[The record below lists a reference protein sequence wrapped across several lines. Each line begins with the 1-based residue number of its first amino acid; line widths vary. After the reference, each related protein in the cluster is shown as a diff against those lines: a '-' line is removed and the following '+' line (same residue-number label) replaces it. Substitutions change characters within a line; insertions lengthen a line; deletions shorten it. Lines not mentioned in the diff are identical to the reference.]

1 MGVGGSV
8 PRPGRLYPLGKA
20 RYPLYRRLGGPQGQS
35 GRAENLAPHR
45 DSIPDRPA
53 RSQSLYRLSYPAH
66 IWSNNRLEI
75 QKGTPK
81 KLPMPPFL
89 SWQSLGGWL
98 LETNPAG
105 RSRSEN
111 WNNFTL
117 LSVWRPILTWSSGDP
132 YIVKIRGW
140 KLLDFPSG
148 WSLVRCW
155 SALKRVHRTCRV
167 DSWNSSGC

>member
-81 KLPMPPFL
+81 KLPMPPFSRDKAL
-89 SWQSLGGWL
+89 AGDCWKQIQPGGQGQKT
-98 LETNPAG
+98 EI
-105 RSRSEN
+105 
-111 WNNFTL
+111 
-117 LSVWRPILTWSSGDP
+117 ILRYCLSGDL
-132 YIVKIRGW
+132 Y
-140 KLLDFPSG
+140 
-148 WSLVRCW
+148 
-155 SALKRVHRTCRV
+155 
-167 DSWNSSGC
+167 